1 MRHRSIV
8 ILLALAA
15 CRPDDPVVI
24 ETNTP
29 PSTPSILISPSS
41 AMTDE
46 DLVVVFTAEASD
58 TDGDTVSYRYLWS
71 VDGHVRTDL
80 TSDTVSAS
88 ETMKGQS
95 WSVTVTPTDG
105 TADGGPATA
114 EAVIVNTPP
123 SATVVVDPEA
133 PEVTDEVVATA
144 AGDDRDGDLVTFTF
158 AWTVDGEATEF
169 TDATL
174 PAGVATRGETWTVT
188 ATPWD
193 DEEAGAPV
201 EASVMFDNSAPEVAA
216 VTVTPAPATEGDTL
230 VATVDGV
237 TDEDA
242 DTVALA
248 YAWYVDGAL
257 VQDGASPT
265 LGAESFA
272 KHQSVEVE
280 VTPNDG
286 FTNGDS
292 VRSAPVSIEDSAPSI
307 DEVTVDPA
315 TAYEA
320 STLVCV
326 PAGYADIDGDAAVY
340 LYTWTVDGAVVAAT
354 ETLDGVQFDKGAS
367 VACGVTPNDGEVD
380 GATVWSEAVTVLN
393 TAPSLSIATLS
404 NRSPTESD
412 TVSVTLTGAADDD
425 GDAIAYTYNWYVNG
439 ALKATTSTL
448 GSSFFAKGDTI
459 QVEVTPWDGTD
470 YGAPVWSDTGVAT
483 NSAPTATSVTLS
495 PTTAY
500 TGDLLTATT
509 PTSDLDGD
517 TVSVSYAW
525 YVNGALVIATGATLD
540 GSVHFDKGDQVY
552 VVATPNDGVTDG
564 TSVRSASLT
573 IANTAPQLSRVTI
586 DPAAAY
592 ESSTLT
598 CLPSGYADA
607 DGDPA
612 LYAYVWTVNGSTVAT
627 TSTLGG
633 SKFSKGAAVACSVT
647 PNDGDVDGTTLWST
661 ALTVG
666 NSPPTLSGATLT
678 NRAPTEAD
686 AVGIT
691 LGTAADDDGDS
702 ISFAYKW
709 YVNGSLK
716 ATSSTLSGAQ
726 FKKGDTLQ
734 VEVLP
739 WDGSDYGAPVW
750 SDTGIVANSTPSTTA
765 VSLSPTTA
773 YTNDVLT
780 ASAATSDADGDT
792 ISVTYTWYVNGSAIT
807 ATGSTL
813 DGAVHF
819 SKADRVYVV
828 ATASDGSASSAG
840 LSSAAVTIRNT
851 APTTPVV
858 AISPT
863 DPQNTDDLVCDVVTP
878 STDADGDIVS
888 YSYAWD
894 VDGLDAG
901 IASDTVPASDTTVGD
916 AWTCTVAA
924 DDGDDVSADA
934 TDTVSIGGCYALD
947 FDGSNDY
954 VSLPTFSG
962 LSNYTYELWVD
973 ADARGAPSAPD
984 VLVATTC
991 GQLVWDSSGFEI
1003 NNYPS
1008 CNGAS
1013 PAYANWAIPY
1023 TSWPSGWTHIALVVT
1038 SSTSAKIFVN
1048 GSRVA
1053 TVTLTSDS
1061 PGSTQYG
1068 GIGGANT
1075 SFGASYFLDG
1085 RVAGVRI
1092 SNTARYS
1099 ASFTPDSTFTA
1110 DSSTVA
1116 LYAMNEGTGSSI
1128 ADSSGNGRDGTV
1140 VGATWTEGECP

>member
-230 VATVDGV
+230 VATVEGV

-242 DTVALA
+242 DTVALD

-320 STLVCV
+320 STLVCI

-367 VACGVTPNDGEVD
+367 VACAVTPNDGEAD

-412 TVSVTLTGAADDD
+412 TVSVNLTGAADDD

-483 NSAPTATSVTLS
+483 NSAPT
-495 PTTAY
+495 
-500 TGDLLTATT
+500 
-509 PTSDLDGD
+509 
-517 TVSVSYAW
+517 
-525 YVNGALVIATGATLD
+525 
-540 GSVHFDKGDQVY
+540 
-552 VVATPNDGVTDG
+552 
-564 TSVRSASLT
+564 
-573 IANTAPQLSRVTI
+573 
-586 DPAAAY
+586 
-592 ESSTLT
+592 
-598 CLPSGYADA
+598 
-607 DGDPA
+607 
-612 LYAYVWTVNGSTVAT
+612 
-627 TSTLGG
+627 
-633 SKFSKGAAVACSVT
+633 
-647 PNDGDVDGTTLWST
+647 
-661 ALTVG
+661 
-666 NSPPTLSGATLT
+666 
-678 NRAPTEAD
+678 
-686 AVGIT
+686 
-691 LGTAADDDGDS
+691 
-702 ISFAYKW
+702 
-709 YVNGSLK
+709 
-716 ATSSTLSGAQ
+716 
-726 FKKGDTLQ
+726 
-734 VEVLP
+734 
-739 WDGSDYGAPVW
+739 
-750 SDTGIVANSTPSTTA
+750 TTA

-780 ASAATSDADGDT
+780 ASASTSDADGDT
-792 ISVTYTWYVNGSAIT
+792 ISVTYTWYVNGTAIT

-819 SKADRVYVV
+819 SKADLVYVV

-840 LSSAAVTIRNT
+840 LTSASVTIRNT
-851 APTTPVV
+851 APTKPVV

-863 DPQNTDDLVCDVVTP
+863 DPQSTDDLVCDVVTP

-894 VDGLDAG
+894 VDGVDAG

-916 AWTCTVAA
+916 AWTCTVVA
-924 DDGDDVSADA
+924 DDGDDVSAEA

-954 VSLPTFSG
+954 VRVPASADFSYGSAFSAEAWVYAASGVGYQRIVGHDHVMGWHLDLESSHTVRFQLNNSASEQATATLSLGAWHHVAGVYNSG
-962 LSNYTYELWVD
+962 AISIYVD
-973 ADARGAPSAPD
+973 G
-984 VLVATTC
+984 VLAGTGT
-991 GQLVWDSSGFEI
+991 GSS
-1003 NNYPS
+1003 P
-1008 CNGAS
+1008 
-1013 PAYANWAIPY
+1013 
-1023 TSWPSGWTHIALVVT
+1023 
-1038 SSTSAKIFVN
+1038 
-1048 GSRVA
+1048 
-1053 TVTLTSDS
+1053 
-1061 PGSTQYG
+1061 
-1068 GIGGANT
+1068 
-1075 SFGASYFLDG
+1075 GASYTSRDVSLGGDSYWTTDYPW
-1085 RVAGVRI
+1085 AGQIGPTRI
-1092 SNTARYS
+1092 SSNARYS
-1099 ASFTPDSTFTA
+1099 ASFTPEWGWSDDA
-1110 DSSTVA
+1110 NTVA
-1116 LYAMNEGTGSSI
+1116 LWNHDEGSGTTLG
-1128 ADSSGNGRDGTV
+1128 DDSGNGHAGTISGAVWTPV
-1140 VGATWTEGECP
+1140 VCP